1 MVARRRELA
10 AALAD
15 CADGAFR
22 PEARRFLRGL
32 SADEMQ
38 FIAEF
43 LGASIVQAQM
53 CTPPGAGEIGLR
65 RMPDRSHKLLVL
77 IEYLRRSGLQGALGP
92 AMARPYKAAS

>member
-1 MVARRRELA
+1 MVAQRHELV

-15 CADGAFR
+15 YALGPFR

-43 LGASIVQAQM
+43 LGASIVHAQM
-53 CTPPGAGEIGLR
+53 CAPRGAGDILLR
-65 RMPDRSHKLLVL
+65 RVPDRSHKMLVL
-77 IEYLRRSGLQGALGP
+77 IEYLRRSGLQGARGP
-92 AMARPYKAAS
+92 ATAGPYKAAS